1 MSIRILII
9 DDIPQTRENLR
20 KLLSLEPDM
29 EIVGMAATGE
39 EGIELARKLRPDIV
53 LMDINLPGMDGITA
67 TEIISREVPETQ
79 VIMISVQGE
88 PAYLRRAM
96 LAGAREF
103 LIKPFSTDELIS
115 AIRRVYEL
123 GKTRPVAAPARP
135 AAPAEKPEKLG
146 RVISAYSPKGGAGT
160 SAIAANLAIALSSG
174 SRVAIVDLSLQ
185 FGGQDVIFNLQPR
198 RHIADLASEN
208 IQLDEETV
216 TGAMLA
222 HPSGVKI
229 LLAPPRPELADLITP
244 ELIKGVLSV
253 LRKSFDYVI
262 VDCPSFLDDKT
273 IAALEESDL
282 ILLVTTPEL
291 TAIKGVKQF
300 FQLLEAGAIKH
311 PASNVILVL
320 NRDDRRSGISARDI
334 QASLKHPV
342 EAVIP
347 NDEGRVLFSVN
358 RGVPLYS
365 MERGSA
371 FSEGISRLAG
381 KIQQK
386 GGGYVAS

>member
-39 EGIELARKLRPDIV
+39 EGVELTRKLRPDIV

-67 TEIISREVPETQ
+67 TGIISREVPETQ

-88 PAYLRRAM
+88 PAYMRRAM

-103 LIKPFSTDELIS
+103 LIKPFSSDELIS

-123 GKTRPVAAPARP
+123 GKARPVVAPAKP
-135 AAPAEKPEKLG
+135 AAPEKEPEKLG
-146 RVISAYSPKGGAGT
+146 KVISAFSPKGGVGT

-174 SRVAIVDLSLQ
+174 SRVALVDLSLQ

-208 IQLDEETV
+208 LTLDEETV

-229 LLAPPRPELADLITP
+229 LLAPPRPEMADYITP
-244 ELIKGVLSV
+244 DLIKGILST
-253 LRKSFDYVI
+253 LRKSFDYII

-273 IAALEESDL
+273 ITALEASDF

-300 FQLLEAGAIKH
+300 FHVLEVLGY
-311 PASNVILVL
+311 PTGNVILVL
-320 NRDDRRSGISARDI
+320 NKDDRRSGISAKDI
-334 QASLKHPV
+334 QASLKHPIEV
-342 EAVIP
+342 VIP

-358 RGVPLYS
+358 RGIPLYS

-371 FSEGISRLAG
+371 FSDGISKLAS

-386 GGGYVAS
+386 GGGHVAS